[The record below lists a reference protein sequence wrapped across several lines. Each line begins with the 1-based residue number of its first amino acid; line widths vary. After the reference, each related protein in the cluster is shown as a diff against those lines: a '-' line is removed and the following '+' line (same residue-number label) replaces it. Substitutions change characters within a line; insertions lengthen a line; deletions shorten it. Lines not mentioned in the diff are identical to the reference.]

1 MMELRPYQQKAIDML
16 YDWFREN
23 KAGNPVLCMPG
34 GSGKSV
40 IIAELVRGALK
51 SWPKTRVLMLVHS
64 KELIAQNADKLRK
77 LWPCAPL
84 GIYSASIGKRQ
95 LGRQI
100 TYAGIGSVAKRAK
113 QIGHIDLCIIDEA
126 HSVSVG
132 ESGIYR
138 KLLSDLTAINPAMRV
153 VGFTASPYRLGQGM
167 ITDGDS
173 AIFSDILEPVT
184 ILDLV
189 NDGYLAPLRSKVTSH
204 RLDTN
209 GIHKRQGEYMA
220 SEVEERFNTSDHNSA
235 VVDEIMRIATDRKH
249 WLIFCSGVA
258 HSEAVAECFR
268 ASGIAAES
276 LDASHSKTERE
287 RKLAEFESG
296 RIKALCNV
304 GILSTGYDLPALDCI
319 AFLRPTM
326 SPGLY
331 LQMAVRGMRI
341 VEGKKDKDCLVLDF
355 VGNVSKHGPVTD
367 ITPPKKGG
375 KGGGDAPVKTCP
387 DCSEIV
393 PASAKACPACGHLF
407 PGVEKQPPRL
417 HNDDIM
423 GIEPQE
429 MACISW
435 KWSVQKSRN
444 SGIDMLVCKHY
455 GALSDP
461 SITEYFCIMHPGYPG
476 RVAFRALMDLASHA
490 GIADSDKMLSLSL
503 DTLAGAM
510 NGANPPSKVRY
521 KKEGKFFK
529 VISRSW

>member
-16 YDWFREN
+16 YDWFSEN
-23 KAGNPVLCMPG
+23 KSGNPVLCMPG

-95 LGRQI
+95 LGRPI
-100 TYAGIGSVAKRAK
+100 TYAGIGSVAKRVK
-113 QIGHIDLCIIDEA
+113 HIGHIDLCIIDEA
-126 HSVSVG
+126 HSVSVS

-153 VGFTASPYRLGQGM
+153 VGGM

-367 ITPPKKGG
+367 ITLPKKGG

-393 PASAKACPACGHLF
+393 PASAKVCPACGYLF
-407 PGVEKQPPRL
+407 PGVEKQPPKLR
-417 HNDDIM
+417 HDDIM
-423 GIEPQE
+423 GIGPQE
-429 MACISW
+429 MDCTSW
-435 KWSVQKSRN
+435 RWSVQKSSK
-444 SGIDMLVCKHY
+444 SGINMLVCKHY

-476 RVAFRALMDLASHA
+476 RVAFRALMDLTDRA
-490 GIADSDKMLSLSL
+490 GVDRAALEAFNNHPPPL
-503 DTLAGAM
+503 DILAGAM
-510 NGANPPSKVRY
+510 NDANPPLRILY
-521 KKEGKFFK
+521 EKEGNFFK
-529 VISRSW
+529 VINRSWE

>member
-1 MMELRPYQQKAIDML
+1 MMELRTYQQKAIDML
-16 YDWFREN
+16 YDWFGEN
-23 KAGNPVLCMPG
+23 KTGNPVLNLPG

-40 IIAELVRGALK
+40 VIAELVRGALK

-95 LGRQI
+95 LGRPI
-100 TYAGIGSVAKRAK
+100 TYAGIGSVAKRAR

-126 HSVSVG
+126 HAVSTA

-138 KLLSDLTAINPAMRV
+138 KLIADLIEISPDMRV

-167 ITDGDS
+167 ITDGDT
-173 AIFSDILEPVT
+173 AIFTDIINPVT

-189 NDGYLAPLRSKVTSH
+189 DDGFLSPLRSKMTNH
-204 RLDTN
+204 KLDADS
-209 GIHKRQGEYMA
+209 IHKRQGEYVA
-220 SEVEERFNTSDHNSA
+220 SEAEERFNTRDHNEA
-235 VVDEIMRIATDRKH
+235 VVSEIIRRAGDRRH
-249 WLIFCSGVA
+249 WLIFCSGIA

-268 ASGIAAES
+268 AAGIAAES

-287 RKLAEFESG
+287 HKLAEFEAG
-296 RIKALCNV
+296 KIRALCNV
-304 GILSTGYDLPALDCI
+304 GILTTGYDLPALDCI

-326 SPGLY
+326 STGLY

-341 VEGKKDKDCLVLDF
+341 AEGKKDCLVLDF
-355 VGNVSKHGPVTD
+355 VGNVSTHGPVTC
-367 ITPPKKGG
+367 IAPPSKAGEKGT
-375 KGGGDAPVKTCP
+375 APVKTCP
-387 DCSEIV
+387 DCGEIV
-393 PASAKACPACGHLF
+393 HAGAKVCPACGYQF

-417 HNDDIM
+417 RNDDIM

-435 KWSVQKSRN
+435 KWSVQKSSK